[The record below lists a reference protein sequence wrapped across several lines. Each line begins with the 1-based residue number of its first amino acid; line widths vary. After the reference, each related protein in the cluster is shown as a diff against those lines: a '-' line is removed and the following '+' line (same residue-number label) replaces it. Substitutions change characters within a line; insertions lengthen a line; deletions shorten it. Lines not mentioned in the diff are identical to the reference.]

1 MGFVAHVPGVQV
13 YIVADQDHGL
23 VPRQEVD
30 IAETVVIVRERDL
43 GAEAA
48 VDVALKDQEAG
59 QEEDEDTIIQVLQE
73 VVVVAMVEGAA
84 EVFRHTKPTTRK
96 EIEVLNDIE
105 GEVSPLRGE
114 AVGRYRRIATTHGA
128 AKAPTGD
135 RVITTSIKLTRKTH
149 QEGLLL
155 EIHLQRRTAYQ

>member
-59 QEEDEDTIIQVLQE
+59 QEEDEDTIIQALQE
-73 VVVVAMVEGAA
+73 VVVVA
-84 EVFRHTKPTTRK
+84 T
-96 EIEVLNDIE
+96 
-105 GEVSPLRGE
+105 
-114 AVGRYRRIATTHGA
+114 
-128 AKAPTGD
+128 
-135 RVITTSIKLTRKTH
+135 ITNQLWKFSHI
-149 QEGLLL
+149 
-155 EIHLQRRTAYQ
+155 